1 MFPYRIVSVTPKLP
15 ELINRLRDLAY
26 DYWDQVSFV
35 SVEVILSGSNVILSG
50 SNVILS
56 GSEGSYTEML
66 HYRLRMTLRNGFSFT
81 NGVEKII
88 QAFLEVYIVFGGPLF
103 WPPGPAAAPAEPGL
117 YFSLF
122 KKKVNIVLM
131 KNPSHWG

>member
-15 ELINRLRDLAY
+15 ELITRLRDLAY

-35 SVEVILSGSNVILSG
+35 SVESSSNVILSG

-56 GSEGSYTEML
+56 GSEGSYTKML

-88 QAFLEVYIVFGGPLF
+88 QAFLEV
-103 WPPGPAAAPAEPGL
+103 
-117 YFSLF
+117 
-122 KKKVNIVLM
+122 
-131 KNPSHWG
+131 

>member
-35 SVEVILSGSNVILSG
+35 SVESSSNVILSGSNVILSG

-56 GSEGSYTEML
+56 GSEGSYTKML

-88 QAFLEVYIVFGGPLF
+88 QAFLEV
-103 WPPGPAAAPAEPGL
+103 
-117 YFSLF
+117 
-122 KKKVNIVLM
+122 
-131 KNPSHWG
+131 

>member
-35 SVEVILSGSNVILSG
+35 SVESSSNVILSG

-56 GSEGSYTEML
+56 GSEGSYTKML

-88 QAFLEVYIVFGGPLF
+88 QAFLEV
-103 WPPGPAAAPAEPGL
+103 
-117 YFSLF
+117 
-122 KKKVNIVLM
+122 
-131 KNPSHWG
+131 